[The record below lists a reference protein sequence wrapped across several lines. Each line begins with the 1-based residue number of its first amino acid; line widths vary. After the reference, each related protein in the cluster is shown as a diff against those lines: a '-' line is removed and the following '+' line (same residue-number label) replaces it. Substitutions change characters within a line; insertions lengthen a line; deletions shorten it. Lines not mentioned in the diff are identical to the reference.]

1 MSETIISGTYSDFRI
16 IKTRKVA
23 QMVIEFPIEQG
34 EQFISK
40 FGLPNPH
47 EEKWVAVAWLRS
59 EPVETNGRASKAIQ
73 QAGIMCKDV
82 AFGTWLRDT
91 RKFQINPANETEV
104 QEVVRAVLG
113 VTSRAD
119 MRTNDD
125 ALERWETLYDQF
137 RRHLEAG

>member
-1 MSETIISGTYSDFRI
+1 MSETIITGTYSDFKI

-40 FGLPNPH
+40 FGLPNTH

-59 EPVETNGRASKAIQ
+59 QPVETNGRASKAIQ
-73 QAGIMCKDV
+73 QAGIMCKDI

-104 QEVVRAVLG
+104 QEVLRAILG

-137 RRHLEAG
+137 KRQSEAG